1 MRVLGT
7 TLLLAC
13 WLLGAMSLRA
23 ESASAA
29 RPVKGALYVDY
40 DARAKLRV
48 SKSGRRLSPRSS
60 IVTTRPGCAAPPV
73 RFDGRP
79 RPVLISASGRFRVVE
94 RTGGFVLR
102 VRGRFVSRDRVRI
115 VYRSCGIRRARLTA
129 HRTGPIRFRDCRNHR
144 AKTLLRTAAG
154 RVFQQLVWR
163 PGRSGPGGNSWIDA
177 AYGCLFS
184 VNEPFALGQDDDDDF
199 DLSSFRLA
207 APYVAYEEQ
216 ACAGLG
222 CGYSVIVRDLRD
234 GGKLREAP
242 EPATDS
248 FGKLTDLE
256 LKDNGSVAWIASS
269 PPFSPTPARSVWAS
283 DSLGTRR
290 LATGPDI
297 ALKSLAL
304 NGSVLSW
311 VNAGLSSSATL
322 E

>member
-7 TLLLAC
+7 TVLLAC

-60 IVTTRPGCAAPPV
+60 IVATRPGCAAPPV

-79 RPVLISASGRFRVVE
+79 RPVLISESGRFRVDK
-94 RTGGFVLR
+94 RTGGFVL
-102 VRGRFVSRDRVRI
+102 RGRFVSRDRLRI
-115 VYRSCGIRRARLTA
+115 VYRSCGIRRTRLTA

-163 PGRSGPGGNSWIDA
+163 PGRSGPGGNNWIDA

-184 VNEPFALGQDDDDDF
+184 VNEPFVLGQDDDDDF
-199 DLSSFRLA
+199 DLDSFRLA
-207 APYVAYEEQ
+207 APFVAYEEQ

-248 FGKLTDLE
+248 FGKVTDLE
-256 LKDNGSVAWIASS
+256 LKDNGSVAWIANS
-269 PPFSPTPARSVWAS
+269 PPFSPTPTRSVWAS
-283 DSLGTRR
+283 NSLGTRR
-290 LATGPDI
+290 LDTGPDI
-297 ALKSLAL
+297 ALESLAL
-304 NGSVLSW
+304 NGSALSW
-311 VNAGLSSSATL
+311 VNAGLISSATL
-322 E
+322 Q